1 MKLTKVRQSIWP
13 VSVFGLGLLLIIIG
27 LSGVA
32 NLEQTKHIYQQILSF
47 EANHRQ
53 MEYILEAVRLE
64 TFRIAI
70 LRRDRL
76 LDAATIDSEYERQF
90 GEHRSAIRQLMQQL
104 RTVWAP
110 RESVALERLEAALNT
125 YFSIVSTEFSKPRS
139 DGTPELQL
147 RNSDIQS
154 HRIKIFEIADEISK
168 LNAENFESRRRALD
182 RAVDDLQTDLWA
194 NMITALFVGLCIA
207 AGAVVRISRLEQQA
221 AQQQAATAQA
231 ERQLR
236 QLSQQLVSSQE
247 QERKSLSRELHDEI
261 GQSLTALRIELGN
274 LERTRSAPG
283 NDFQT
288 HLEETK
294 KLAEE
299 TLSAARSISMGLRP
313 AMLDELGLGPALEW
327 QTREFSRRFSIPV
340 VLALNSD
347 LRDLPDQHRTYLYRI
362 VQEGLTNCA
371 RHSRAHNI
379 RVTVQDNA
387 EQISVII
394 EDDGVGFDNKNPT
407 KYGLGL
413 LGISERARELS
424 GEVFIDSSP
433 GQGTCIRVTLPR
445 TLVKA

>member
-1 MKLTKVRQSIWP
+1 MKLRKVRQSIWP
-13 VSVFGLGLLLIIIG
+13 VSVFGLGLLLVIIG
-27 LSGVA
+27 LAGVA

-47 EANHRQ
+47 EANYRQ

-76 LDAATIDSEYERQF
+76 LDAVSIDAEYEQQF
-90 GEHRSAIRQLMQQL
+90 GDHRAAIRHLMQQL

-110 RESVALERLEAALNT
+110 RESVALERLDVALNT
-125 YFSIVSTEFSKPRS
+125 YFTIISTEFSKPRS
-139 DGTPELQL
+139 DGKPGFQL
-147 RNSDIQS
+147 RNNDIQS
-154 HRIKIFEIADEISK
+154 HRIKIFEIADEISQ
-168 LNAENFESRRRALD
+168 LNAQNFESRRHALD
-182 RAVDDLQTDLWA
+182 GAVDDLQTDLWA
-194 NMITALFVGLCIA
+194 NLITALFVGLCIA
-207 AGAVVRISRLEQQA
+207 SGAVVRISQLEQQA
-221 AQQQAATAQA
+221 AQQQSATAHA

-247 QERKSLSRELHDEI
+247 QERKSISRELHDEI

-274 LERTRSAPG
+274 LERTRSTPG
-283 NDFQT
+283 SEFQT

-294 KLAEE
+294 KLAEQ
-299 TLSAARSISMGLRP
+299 TLRSARSISMGLRP

-327 QTREFSRRFSIPV
+327 QTREFSRRFNIPV

-379 RVTVQDNA
+379 RVTVQDDA
-387 EQISVII
+387 EQVSVNI
-394 EDDGVGFDNKNPT
+394 EDDGVGFDNQRRST
-407 KYGLGL
+407 FGLGL
-413 LGISERARELS
+413 LGISERARELA
-424 GEVFIDSSP
+424 GEVAIDSIL
-433 GQGTCIRVTLPR
+433 GKGTSIRVTLPR
-445 TLVKA
+445 TVVTA